1 MTEIFG
7 SLAGVAASLSW
18 AISILLF
25 ERALRRYG
33 ALVCNLFKAV
43 FAAVLFV
50 LSSACLFFVWDYGLP
65 TIDARTALFISGV
78 IGMAFGDFAFFQAI
92 VHLGPRQAAL
102 IHSTNPVFLLLF
114 SLWVPSDTLTTLEM
128 LGVLVVILAVGDVT
142 RNQKRRNGQ
151 HQKNWTAG
159 LVWGFL
165 AAISQAVGIVVAK
178 DAAMEN
184 HAIHTGMFRLLG
196 ASMGMILGL
205 VVLTKGRAAI
215 AKLKEPELFRLA
227 GLPVVLGTFF
237 GIMAMMVAIAASK
250 PAVAGATL
258 SLAPVFLV
266 PLTAWKLKERIPIR
280 ILIGT
285 IFALIGVI
293 MISS

>member
-1 MTEIFG
+1 
-7 SLAGVAASLSW
+7 
-18 AISILLF
+18 
-25 ERALRRYG
+25 
-33 ALVCNLFKAV
+33 
-43 FAAVLFV
+43 
-50 LSSACLFFVWDYGLP
+50 
-65 TIDARTALFISGV
+65 
-78 IGMAFGDFAFFQAI
+78 
-92 VHLGPRQAAL
+92 
-102 IHSTNPVFLLLF
+102 
-114 SLWVPSDTLTTLEM
+114 
-128 LGVLVVILAVGDVT
+128 
-142 RNQKRRNGQ
+142 
-151 HQKNWTAG
+151 
-159 LVWGFL
+159 
-165 AAISQAVGIVVAK
+165 
-178 DAAMEN
+178 N